1 MDFATMTLVEL
12 ATAAALVL
20 TTIGGI
26 AGCIRLVLGPSLA
39 DRVVSLDLVTVL
51 LIAVA
56 ALMAIKTGEAVYLD
70 LGLALALV
78 GFLTTVAFA
87 RYAERRPERPDDR
100 SEFKPRLTVASVAK
114 TATPETAD
122 KP

>member
-1 MDFATMTLVEL
+1 MIE
-12 ATAAALVL
+12 TAGMSVIDLGIVAALVL

-56 ALMAIKTGEAVYLD
+56 AILALKTGEAVYLD

-78 GFLTTVAFA
+78 GFLATVAFA
-87 RYAERRPERPDDR
+87 RYAERRPERREDRGEFTPKLAVSTMPKAAPD
-100 SEFKPRLTVASVAK
+100 
-114 TATPETAD
+114 PESQ
-122 KP
+122 P

>member
-1 MDFATMTLVEL
+1 MIDLSGMTIIEL
-12 ATAAALVL
+12 GTLICLGL
-20 TTIGGI
+20 TTIGGL

-56 ALMAIKTGEAVYLD
+56 ALLALKTGEAVYLD

-78 GFLTTVAFA
+78 GFLATVAFA
-87 RYAERRPERPDDR
+87 RYAERRPLRQDDR
-100 SEFKPRLTVASVAK
+100 SEF
-114 TATPETAD
+114 TPKVTISEAPD
-122 KP
+122 RE